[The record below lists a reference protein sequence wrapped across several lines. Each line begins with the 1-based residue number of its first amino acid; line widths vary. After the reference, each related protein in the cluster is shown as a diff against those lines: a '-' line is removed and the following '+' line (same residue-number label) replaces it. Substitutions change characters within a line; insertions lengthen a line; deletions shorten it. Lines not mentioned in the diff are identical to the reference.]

1 MRQKRGYSLPQA
13 PPSLAWRVQERF
25 GLAVALPRR
34 FRLLVDTV
42 DPLGRHLRGVRSTDE
57 PGQAPRTE
65 PRAVSEEGRWPDGF
79 WDPAVVTELD
89 DGRVQS
95 FRLFEFDVLWDDTM
109 PLSNTAAGELWSRM
123 PSTVTTTLETLR
135 LPGYE
140 PLGRREMRLG
150 RLDALG
156 FSYRW
161 DGLRTYGAGGDRALF
176 VWAPSPWG
184 VFHVYHR
191 CPEMEWTARRSE
203 LEAIRATFTALD
215 AISAG
220 TDAGA

>member
-1 MRQKRGYSLPQA
+1 M
-13 PPSLAWRVQERF
+13 
-25 GLAVALPRR
+25 PRR
-34 FRLLVDTV
+34 FRTLSSAV
-42 DPLGRHLRGVRSTDE
+42 DPLARSVRETGLAYPPRAALREASSA
-57 PGQAPRTE
+57 APRDA
-65 PRAVSEEGRWPDGF
+65 PGEGRWPDGF
-79 WDPAVVTELD
+79 WDPAVVAELD
-89 DGRVQS
+89 DGRVQP

-123 PSTVTTTLETLR
+123 PSMVATTLETLR

-140 PLGRREMRLG
+140 LLGRREMRLG

-203 LEAIRATFTALD
+203 LEAILATFTALD
-215 AISAG
+215 AIPAG
-220 TDAGA
+220 TEAGA